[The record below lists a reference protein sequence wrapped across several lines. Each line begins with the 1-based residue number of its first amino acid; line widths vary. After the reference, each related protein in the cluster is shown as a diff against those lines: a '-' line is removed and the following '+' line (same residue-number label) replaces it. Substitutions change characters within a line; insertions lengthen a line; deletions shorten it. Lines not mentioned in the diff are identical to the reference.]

1 MKKFLSLVLA
11 LVMTMSLVTISAGAA
26 DFTDDESITYAE
38 AIDVMSAVKVVDG
51 YPDGSFK
58 PSNQLNRGQA
68 AQILCNM
75 LLGPT
80 TASALKA
87 DSAPFKDVAADNT
100 FAGYIA
106 YCVQAGI
113 IDGYTDG
120 TFRPTAPLTGYAFM
134 KLLLGALGYDKDVEG
149 YNVPNWSINVA
160 KQALAIGLDDGLVG
174 DFDGTKI
181 VTREEACL
189 YAFNALQA
197 DLVEYGSKTTVN
209 VGGAEVVIAGTAAKA
224 VTWNNSATKKTNIKD
239 DNYVQF
245 AEQYFNKLVKTDTS
259 DAFARPATKWTY
271 KGDKIGTYADKADAS
286 YTKNVELG
294 DIYADLGMTQEDA
307 NAEVYV
313 NGKQETDVAV
323 SKNNTTKIASSSANK
338 DLVGDGS
345 IVEVFY
351 NEDGNDVTICVID
364 VFVGEVTSVDK
375 KANDPFVVI
384 HPYTTTATT
393 NATISNFKF
402 ETEESFS
409 EDDVVLFNYSE
420 KDEEIKNVKVAE
432 SVEGALSKITYTKSV
447 DLAGTTYKYN
457 KNMAFEALESDLT
470 TKTDYVAYLDANGLA
485 IYIEE
490 KEFNA
495 DEYAFVLDAENAS
508 DVGFTYDRAKL
519 VLSDGTLKTVYTDDE
534 YANLKGQIVTYRQ
547 DSNNEYVLRKAP
559 NSTFNGSGE
568 AKDAISSDAEVSE
581 YGPTKGG
588 VNATGGFVMK
598 NGHAAIR
605 PGNKD
610 ASGNYVTV
618 YANSE
623 TVFVVAEKDGTGTN
637 YTAYTG
643 IKNAPTIVANDSVDA
658 NGDPDGTDVDVE
670 MFYYVRGNNLLAFA
684 FIDATNATVTDGSN
698 SVVFLAAKESVSKKI
713 LDSDGKEYYTYNAV
727 VGGEITT
734 VKLLASQVG
743 GYMVGKEGDDSK
755 NYVFQNPSYNN
766 KNMIKDSTQI
776 SDDYVAGNRYT
787 LKENYTAGIW
797 KLSGKYTI
805 GLNSTTTASASVR
818 YTVATDAKI
827 YRIDTDGVISQIT
840 IDDIYSDTNDRI
852 TALMDNQDGDLAY
865 LFIQEVDDNKKENA
879 PVVADLSSFTAV
891 ENGAGSAIDMTV
903 TLTGKASAATNVTL
917 TVYAMNGGTWV
928 EMTSVTA
935 TVAKDATTSGTVTL
949 SGLAAGQYKVTCG
962 DLAPKFVVV

>member
-1 MKKFLSLVLA
+1 MC
-11 LVMTMSLVTISAGAA
+11 IRDRGYDA
-26 DFTDDESITYAE
+26 DIE
-38 AIDVMSAVKVVDG
+38 
-51 YPDGSFK
+51 
-58 PSNQLNRGQA
+58 
-68 AQILCNM
+68 
-75 LLGPT
+75 
-80 TASALKA
+80 
-87 DSAPFKDVAADNT
+87 
-100 FAGYIA
+100 
-106 YCVQAGI
+106 
-113 IDGYTDG
+113 GYTG
-120 TFRPTAPLTGYAFM
+120 
-134 KLLLGALGYDKDVEG
+134 
-149 YNVPNWSINVA
+149 NNWSINVA
-160 KQALAIGLDDGLVG
+160 KRALSIGLDDDLVE
-174 DFDGTKI
+174 DFNGVKA

-189 YAFNALQA
+189 YAFNTLKS
-197 DLVEYGSKTTVN
+197 DLVEYESKTNVS
-209 VGGAEVVIAGTAAKA
+209 VGGAEVVIAGSSAKA
-224 VTWNNSATKKTNIKD
+224 MTWNNSATRKTNIKD
-239 DNYVQF
+239 DNYIQF

-271 KGDKIGTYADKADAS
+271 KGNKIGTYADKADAS

-294 DIYADLGMTQEDA
+294 DIYADLGMTQKDA

-313 NGKQETDVAV
+313 NGMQAADVAV

-351 NEDGNDVTICVID
+351 DEDGNDVTICVID

-470 TKTDYVAYLDANGLA
+470 TKTDYVVYLDENGLA

-508 DVGFTYDRAKL
+508 DAGFKYDRAKL

-559 NSTFNGSGE
+559 NSTFNGTGT
-568 AKDAISSDAEVSE
+568 AYNAISAEGEVAAN
-581 YGPTKGG
+581 GPTKNG
-588 VNATGGFVMK
+588 VTDAGGFKMK
-598 NGHAAIR
+598 NGQAAIN
-605 PGNKD
+605 PKTD
-610 ASGNYVTV
+610 VTL

-623 TVFVVAEKDGTGTN
+623 TVFVVAERDGTGTN

-643 IKNAPTIVANDSVDA
+643 IKNAPTIVAKDA
-658 NGDPDGTDVDVE
+658 ADNNTRVE

-743 GYMVGKEGDDSK
+743 GYMAGKEGDDSA

-766 KNMIKDSTQI
+766 KNMIKDSTAI
-776 SDDYVAGNRYT
+776 STRYVAGNRYT
-787 LKENYTAGIW
+787 LVQDYTAGIW

-840 IDDIYSDTNDRI
+840 INDIYSDTNDRI

-879 PVVADLSSFTAV
+879 GSVVTP
-891 ENGAGSAIDMTV
+891 G
-903 TLTGKASAATNVTL
+903 NVTTL
-917 TVYAMNGGTWV
+917 SYARDTGLV
-928 EMTSVTA
+928 SVTA
-935 TVAKDATTSGTVTL
+935 DKAGDYAVKVEVLSNGTYVTAATYTVNIAADGRTNTVNIGTL
-949 SGLAAGQYKVTCG
+949 SAGNARITCG
-962 DLAPKFVVV
+962 SKTVLA

>member
-11 LVMTMSLVTISAGAA
+11 LVMTMSLVTISAGAK

-68 AQILCNM
+68 AKILCNM

-87 DSAPFKDVAADNT
+87 DAAPFKDVAVDNT

-106 YCVQAGI
+106 YCAQAGI

-160 KQALAIGLDDGLVG
+160 KQALAIGLDAGLKS

-245 AEQYFNKLVKTDTS
+245 AEQYFNKLVKADVTD
-259 DAFARPATKWTY
+259 DFARPAVKWTN
-271 KGDKIGTYADKADAS
+271 KGLKVGTYVDEADAS
-286 YTKNVELG
+286 YSKNVELG
-294 DIYADLGMTQEDA
+294 KIYGDLNMNQKDT
-307 NAEVYV
+307 AEVFV
-313 NGKQETDVAV
+313 NGIQKADVVV

-338 DLVGDGS
+338 NLVDDGS

-351 NEDGNDVTICVID
+351 DADTNDVRICVID
-364 VFVGEVTSVDK
+364 VYVGEITSVNK
-375 KANDPFVVI
+375 TAADPYVNLVG
-384 HPYTTTATT
+384 YSTGKTG
-393 NATISNFKF
+393 SYKF
-402 ETEESFS
+402 ETTDDFEE
-409 EDDVVLFNYSE
+409 ETIVLFTYSDQGNGSVQAVA
-420 KDEEIKNVKVAE
+420 KAE
-432 SVEGALSKITYTKSV
+432 SVEGTLAKVTYTKSV
-447 DLAGTTYKYN
+447 QLGETTYEYS
-457 KNMAFEALESDLT
+457 KNMALAAALGSEANLNP
-470 TKTDYVAYLDANGLA
+470 KTDYVVYLDENGLA
-485 IYIEE
+485 IYVEE
-490 KEFNA
+490 QEFKA
-495 DEYAFVLDAENAS
+495 TDYAFVLALDGAS
-508 DVGFTYDRAKL
+508 QAGFSFNRAKL
-519 VLSDGTLKTVYTDDE
+519 VMADGTVKTVYTDED
-534 YANLKGQIVTYRQ
+534 YTTGTTLLGQIVNYRI
-547 DSNNEYVLRKAP
+547 DSNGNYVLRKAP
-559 NSTFNGSGE
+559 NSTFNGTGNAAAALTS
-568 AKDAISSDAEVSE
+568 
-581 YGPTKGG
+581 
-588 VNATGGFVMK
+588 VNFNTDGLAK
-598 NGHAAIR
+598 NGVSGTELVNGDTVDKFILKNSYAAVK
-605 PGNKD
+605 PS
-610 ASGNYVTV
+610 SGTTV

-623 TVFVVAEKDGTGTN
+623 TVFVVFDGTDYN
-637 YTAYTG
+637 VYTG
-643 IKNAPTIVANDSVDA
+643 IANAPTIKALKDS
-658 NGDPDGTDVDVE
+658 NGDGISDSPAVDQDVE
-670 MFYYVRGNNLLAFA
+670 MFYYTRSNNILAFA
-684 FIDATNATVTDGSN
+684 FIDATDATITDGSN
-698 SVVFLAAKESVSKKI
+698 SIVYLAGKESVSEMI
-713 LDSDGKEYYTYNAV
+713 LDSDNKAYYTYNAV

-734 VKLLASQVG
+734 VKVAADATGLADTGADVNG
-743 GYMVGKEGDDSK
+743 VY
-755 NYVFQNPSYNN
+755 QNPSYNN
-766 KNMIKDSTQI
+766 KNMIKSLTGVGGK
-776 SDDYVAGNRYT
+776 YRVVELN
-787 LKENYTAGIW
+787 TAGIW
-797 KLSGKYTI
+797 RLDGKYTV
-805 GLNSTTTASASVR
+805 GLNSTTTAAASTR
-818 YTVATDAKI
+818 YTVAKNADI
-827 YRIDTDGVISQIT
+827 FRISTKGVITKIAVEE
-840 IDDIYSDTNDRI
+840 IYSDSNDTVI
-852 TALMDNQDGDLAY
+852 ALLDTTTGDLAQIY
-865 LFIQEVDDNKKENA
+865 IQDVENGKTENA
-879 PVVADLSSFTAV
+879 PVVADLASFTAV
-891 ENGAGSAIDMTV
+891 KNGAGSAIDMTV

-962 DLAPKFVVV
+962 NLAPQFVVV